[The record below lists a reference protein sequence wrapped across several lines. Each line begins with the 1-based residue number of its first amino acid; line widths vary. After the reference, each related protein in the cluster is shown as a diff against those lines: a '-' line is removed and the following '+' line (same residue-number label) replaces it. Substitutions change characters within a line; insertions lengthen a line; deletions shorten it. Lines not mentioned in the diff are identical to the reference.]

1 MDGRAGII
9 DFDIYDEGDYAHIII
24 RDNGKGIGINELP
37 HIFERFYRTDSSR
50 NSKKGGSGIG
60 LAIGNACVALSGAV
74 IGQSMSFF
82 DVGYGSGM
90 VVVGLASVI
99 IGETI
104 MGRHG
109 VTVGL
114 ISAVVGSCLYRMFI
128 AAALKVD
135 LFPAYSLKL
144 ISAVIV
150 IIALAIP
157 TLQKKL
163 GSRRHKGGASRC

>member
-1 MDGRAGII
+1 MCVIVVAVLAVFFKTRKGLAIRAT
-9 DFDIYDEGDYAHIII
+9 GDNEDMV
-24 RDNGKGIGINELP
+24 RSSSINADV
-37 HIFERFYRTDSSR
+37 YKCT
-50 NSKKGGSGIG
+50 G

-144 ISAVIV
+144 ISVVIV